1 MNKWQDFDILKKQ
14 WLQDPE
20 FKEAY
25 DELALDYKVVLELI
39 KARSRAGLTQ
49 EALASKMGTTQSV
62 IARIESGK
70 TLPSLKTLHKYAEAT
85 GSHVQVHLR

>member
-49 EALASKMGTTQSV
+49 EALASKVGTTQSV